1 MNVELKG
8 TVKVI
13 FTEKQITDNFSKK
26 EMVITV
32 DEETSYPQD
41 IIIQATN
48 THIDKLKEVQVG
60 NKVIVKCN
68 LKGNATKDGKYFNQL
83 NLWEIENKTNR

>member
-1 MNVELKG
+1 MNIELKG
-8 TVKVI
+8 SVKVI
-13 FTEKQITDNFSKK
+13 YVEKQITDNFSKK
-26 EMVITV
+26 EFVITV
-32 DEETSYPQD
+32 DEDTSYPQD

-48 THIDKLKEVQVG
+48 NNIDKLKEVQVG

-68 LKGNATKDGKYFNQL
+68 LKGNVTKEGKHFNQL